1 MIANKKVQNKIN
13 VSVVCFPLSE
23 VYQEQPFLVKSA
35 DVGNGPMEEAATAKI
50 PVVVNLININGGQ
63 DKDTTGLQPAV
74 TEEEDDDG
82 QSKYVGLIIGIL
94 LTLIS
99 LLVAGIFWVVFK
111 GGGGIRGKETP
122 TTHSLLASKIQDRL
136 AASIDF
142 KVGTVVLKIIIG
154 ISFFNFTL
162 YFCLGYF
169 KTRK

>member
-1 MIANKKVQNKIN
+1 MIANKKVENKIN

-111 GGGGIRGKETP
+111 GGGGGGGIRGKETP

-142 KVGTVVLKIIIG
+142 KVGTSI
-154 ISFFNFTL
+154 
-162 YFCLGYF
+162 
-169 KTRK
+169 

>member
-1 MIANKKVQNKIN
+1 MIANKKVENKIN

-74 TEEEDDDG
+74 TEEEEDDG

-99 LLVAGIFWVVFK
+99 LLVAGIFWVVCK
-111 GGGGIRGKETP
+111 GSGGGGGIRGKETP

-154 ISFFNFTL
+154 ISFF
-162 YFCLGYF
+162 
-169 KTRK
+169 